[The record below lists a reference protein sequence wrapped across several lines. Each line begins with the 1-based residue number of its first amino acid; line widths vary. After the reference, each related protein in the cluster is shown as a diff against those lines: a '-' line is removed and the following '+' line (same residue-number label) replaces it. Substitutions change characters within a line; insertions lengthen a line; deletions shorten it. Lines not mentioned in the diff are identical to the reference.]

1 TGNTLQFGA
10 SVEAAINSGGWAIHG
25 SIGFDALIQRVPY
38 HFAFDIRAS
47 VSVSYRGHN
56 LASLT
61 LTGSLTG
68 PGPVVLRAKVCIEL
82 LFFDVCFSHTFELGP
97 AAPPP
102 APIAPDLLDALL
114 VELTNSARLRPSG
127 GTDPLVR
134 LHPPDPTLT
143 EPLVMP

>member
-1 TGNTLQFGA
+1 MVHGKQSDEVYLRFEGYSAITSNTLQFGA

-25 SIGFDALIQRVPY
+25 SLEFDALIQRVPY

-47 VSVSYRGHN
+47 VSVSYHGRN

-82 LFFDVCFSHTFELGP
+82 LFF
-97 AAPPP
+97 
-102 APIAPDLLDALL
+102 
-114 VELTNSARLRPSG
+114 
-127 GTDPLVR
+127 
-134 LHPPDPTLT
+134 
-143 EPLVMP
+143 